1 MSRGQDVYA
10 AVSGGVIRYGSVGS
24 DVRRFALS
32 TTTAPRQTSLKGR
45 VIGIYGLLAVFN
57 IAAWIWAIIAF
68 RGQPLLLSTGL
79 IAWGF
84 GLRHAVDADHIAAI
98 DNVTRKLMQE
108 DKRPVTVGFF
118 FALGH
123 SAVVLLVAA
132 LLAATSGALKAHFG
146 GMATFGNIAGTL
158 ISAAFL
164 FILAAINIV
173 ILRGVW
179 RAFRQ
184 LRMGNAFSSEDL
196 DLLLNSQGF
205 LARIFRPLFR
215 IVSRSWHM
223 LPVGFLF
230 GLGFDTATEVS
241 LLGISAAEAAKGL
254 SIWSVLVFPV
264 LFAAGMTLVDTTD
277 GILMLGAYEW
287 AFIRPIRKVYYN
299 LTITLVSVIVA
310 LLISGIEA
318 FGLLG
323 DELSLKG
330 SFWSLLDSLNNNF
343 NTLGFVVIG
352 VFVASWVVSV
362 AVYRIKG
369 YDHLENINSTS

>member
-1 MSRGQDVYA
+1 MRLCWVRCSGLTSEAATVRKAPHLSATTSDPQARG
-10 AVSGGVIRYGSVGS
+10 
-24 DVRRFALS
+24 
-32 TTTAPRQTSLKGR
+32 LKNR
-45 VIGIYGLLAVFN
+45 VLGIYGILAAFN
-57 IAAWIWAIIAF
+57 IAAWIGAFIAF

-108 DKRPVTVGFF
+108 NKRPVTVGFF

-123 SAVVLLVAA
+123 SAVVLIVAA
-132 LLAATSGALKAHFG
+132 LVAATSGMLKAHFDS
-146 GMATFGNIAGTL
+146 MATFGNLFGTL
-158 ISAAFL
+158 VSAAFL

-173 ILRGVW
+173 ILRGIW

-184 LRMGNAFSSEDL
+184 LRTRGTFDAEDL
-196 DLLLNSQGF
+196 DLLLSNRGF
-205 LARIFRPLFR
+205 LARIYRPLFR
-215 IVSRSWHM
+215 IVSQSWHM
-223 LPVGFLF
+223 LPIGFLF

-254 SIWSVLVFPV
+254 SIWSVLMFPV

-277 GILMLGAYEW
+277 GVLMLGAYQW

-310 LLISGIEA
+310 LLIGGIEA
-318 FGLLG
+318 LGLLG

-330 SFWSLLDSLNNNF
+330 SIWSLLDSLNNNL

-352 VFVASWVVSV
+352 VFVASWLISV
-362 AVYRIKG
+362 AVYRIAG
-369 YDHLENINSTS
+369 YDRIEAPGTSA